1 MKHLFKRLVR
11 EDAGQDLIEYA
22 MVAAILALGSLAVL
36 RSLSINLSRTFNGLG
51 NALTNAVS

>member
-36 RSLSINLSRTFNGLG
+36 RSLSISLSRTFNGLG